1 MPALHVVYARSHTLG
16 GLLIRAR
23 EAFGQWSHCAI
34 VTPDHTVVEAVMR
47 KGVIE
52 TSAADFVAR
61 YPQPSQR
68 RQEIIPCP
76 DPAAGLAWA
85 RSQLGQGYD
94 YLAISGL
101 AFGNS
106 WQNSGRCRR
115 NPTRYES
122 SRKRSAPMC
131 LPAFIKNPSGR
142 KVLAT
147 SCIPWKCQP
156 GGMSF

>member
-106 WQNSGRCRR
+106 WQNSGRWQCAELLEAALVQAGRR
-115 NPTRYES
+115 RF
-122 SRKRSAPMC
+122 RSAPYRIS
-131 LPAFIKNPSGR
+131 PN
-142 KVLAT
+142 
-147 SCIPWKCQP
+147 
-156 GGMSF
+156 MSWMAL